1 MLHTDRPTTTRGLNT
16 IPAMG
21 LALTLVT
28 PTALAADPV
37 TEALSNGETNLD
49 ARYRYEFVDQDG
61 FEKDAGASTL
71 RTRLGYRTGEI
82 SGFTGFLEAEHVTRL
97 GGETYNS
104 TINGVSNRPTVADPA
119 ETEINQAWVRYEGLA
134 DTRMTYGRQRFFL
147 DNHRFIGTVGWR
159 QNEQTFDGFT
169 VVNESLP
176 ETTLTG
182 GYLYNANRIF
192 SDASPSGNAPM
203 DTGVLN
209 ARYDGLEAGSLT
221 AYTYLLSYENA
232 PDDSTRSHGLRFSG
246 ESGLTDD
253 LEALYTLEVARQSD
267 YDDNPDSFDTD
278 YYRVEAGARSG
289 GVTAKLG
296 QELLGSDDG
305 THAFQ
310 TPLATLHAMNGWAD
324 QFLSTPDSGLR
335 DTYLSVATAINGV
348 SLKAVHHRFESDEGS
363 DDYGSETGL
372 VATWS
377 PNSTYTVG
385 AKAALHQSEEGNT
398 QTTDTDKAWLWID
411 ASF

>member
-1 MLHTDRPTTTRGLNT
+1 MTDTDSRPATRRASLMLMCLS
-16 IPAMG
+16 
-21 LALTLVT
+21 VT
-28 PTALAADPV
+28 ATAQAADPI

-49 ARYRYEFVDQDG
+49 ARYRYELVDQEG
-61 FEKDAGASTL
+61 VPKDAGASTL
-71 RTRLGYRTGEI
+71 RTRLGYRTGEV
-82 SGFTGFLEAEHVTRL
+82 SGFTGFLEAEHVTQL
-97 GGETYNS
+97 GGDTYNS
-104 TINGVSNRPTVADPA
+104 TINGVDNRPVVADPA

-134 DTRMTYGRQRFFL
+134 DTQMTYGRQRFFL

-169 VVNESLP
+169 IVNESLP
-176 ETTLTG
+176 DTTLTG

-192 SDASPSGNAPM
+192 SDASPNGNAPM

-209 ARYDGLEAGSLT
+209 ARYDGLAAGSLT

-232 PDDSTRSHGLRFSG
+232 PEDSTRSHGLRFSG
-246 ESGLTDD
+246 ESGLTNDVT
-253 LEALYTLEVARQSD
+253 ALYTLEVARQSD
-267 YDDNPDSFDTD
+267 YDNNPDSFDTD

-324 QFLSTPDSGLR
+324 KFLSTPDAGLR
-335 DTYLSVATAINGV
+335 DTYASVATAISGV

-363 DDYGSETGL
+363 NDYGSETGL

-385 AKAALHQSEEGNT
+385 AKAALYQSEDGNT
-398 QTTDTDKAWLWID
+398 QTSDTDKAWLWVD

>member
-1 MLHTDRPTTTRGLNT
+1 
-16 IPAMG
+16 MG

-28 PTALAADPV
+28 PPALAADPV

-104 TINGVSNRPTVADPA
+104 TINGVQNRPKVIDPEVA
-119 ETEINQAWVRYEGLA
+119 EINQAWVRYEGLV

-159 QNEQTFDGFT
+159 QNEQTFDGLT

-176 ETTLTG
+176 DTTLTA

-192 SDASPSGNAPM
+192 SDASPNGNAPM

-209 ARYDGLEAGSLT
+209 ARYDGLGAGSLT

-232 PDDSTRSHGLRFSG
+232 PGRSTRSHGLRFSG
-246 ESGLTDD
+246 ETETGEELD
-253 LEALYTLEVARQSD
+253 ALYTLEYAHQSD
-267 YDDNPDSFDTD
+267 YDDNNADFDVD
-278 YYRVEAGARSG
+278 YYRVEGGVRAA
-289 GVTAKLG
+289 GVTAKVG
-296 QELLGSDDG
+296 QELLGSDG
-305 THAFQ
+305 GNVAFE
-310 TPLATLHAMNGWAD
+310 TPLATLHAMNGWTD
-324 QFLSTPDSGLR
+324 QFLSTPDQGLE
-335 DTYLSVATAINGV
+335 DTYASLATTVSGV
-348 SLKAVHHRFESDEGS
+348 SLKAIHHRFDSDEGS
-363 DDYGSETGL
+363 AEFGSETGF
-372 VATWS
+372 VASWS
-377 PNSTYTVG
+377 PDETYTLG
-385 AKAALHQSEEGNT
+385 AKAALYSADNNDPNPDR
-398 QTTDTDKAWLWID
+398 TDTDKAWLWVD